1 MSLQKT
7 VTWTPEELN
16 ALGWFKRD
24 VIVEPTDPPPS
35 NSKSQVIMHAP
46 GNKSIPD
53 AAMANLPGDI
63 ITLPLGDNSWEFWNV
78 DKTFAP
84 FDLSLPQNKKYLF
97 SIFSKVNPP
106 SLWDATYWNK
116 WITKLE
122 SAVISS
128 AQSGF
133 AGLMVDY
140 ELYYPLSEAHIL
152 KDKNGKPILDD
163 KGNKQRDWPMDF
175 LRYNRERPR
184 TDAEITEKFIEL
196 GRRMGQIL
204 NKHMPNAIFLTLHG
218 LESGVPDGSPN
229 PPGIGNQEWAISQ
242 GYFGYGALY
251 TGLLLGCPNVQIIS
265 GGQMF
270 NLRTTDDYQ
279 DYAKWALSTA
289 IDTSVGIPQ
298 EYKKLVREK
307 VQLGAMVGDFAH
319 KNWKTN
325 QISPMDPGR
334 YESTLKAIKAA
345 GIKYPIAYL
354 QESKAVWT
362 GQNNAYVEATRKAS
376 L

>member
-1 MSLQKT
+1 MPEIT
-7 VTWTPEELN
+7 VTTKVPDELVLER
-16 ALGWFKRD
+16 AKELGWIPKP
-24 VIVEPTDPPPS
+24 VIVEPTDPPPV
-35 NSKSQVIMHAP
+35 NNKSQMIMHAP
-46 GNKSIPD
+46 GNKAIPD
-53 AAMANLPGDI
+53 AAAANLPGDI

-78 DKTFAP
+78 DRTFNP
-84 FDLSLPQNKKYLF
+84 FDLSLPQSKKYLF

-106 SLWDATYWNK
+106 SLWDANYWNK
-116 WITKLE
+116 WIVKFE

-140 ELYYPLSEAHIL
+140 ELYYPRG
-152 KDKNGKPILDD
+152 DNY
-163 KGNKQRDWPMDF
+163 DWLMDF
-175 LRYNRERPR
+175 LRAKRERPR
-184 TDAEITEKFIEL
+184 TDQEITEKFIEL

-270 NLRTTDDYQ
+270 NLRTADDYQ

-325 QISPMDPGR
+325 QISPMDPSR
-334 YESTLKAIKAA
+334 YESALKAIKAA

-354 QESKAVWT
+354 QENKGIWAGT
-362 GQNNAYVEATRKAS
+362 PQNAAYVEAVRKS
-376 L
+376 V